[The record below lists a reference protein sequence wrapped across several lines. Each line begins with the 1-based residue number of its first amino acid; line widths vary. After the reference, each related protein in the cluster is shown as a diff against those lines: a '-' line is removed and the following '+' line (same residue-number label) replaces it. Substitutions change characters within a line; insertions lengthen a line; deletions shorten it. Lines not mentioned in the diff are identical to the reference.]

1 MSYYMIVTSSFGMLL
16 MTSPNLSEAT
26 WQQMYREDTVSTSV
40 LNNLGQSFLLG
51 FLLSLELYFSTQILS
66 A

>member
-1 MSYYMIVTSSFGMLL
+1 MLL

-51 FLLSLELYFSTQILS
+51 FLSYLELYFSTQIFL